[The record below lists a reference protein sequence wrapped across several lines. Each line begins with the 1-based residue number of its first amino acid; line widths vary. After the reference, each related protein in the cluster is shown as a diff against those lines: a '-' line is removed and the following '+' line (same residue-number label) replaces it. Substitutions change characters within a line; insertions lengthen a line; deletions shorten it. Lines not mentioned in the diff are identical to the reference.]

1 MTEEMSDSS
10 PRNRSPSIVEADA
23 VDAHVRVL
31 YITVSMPFGPHEA
44 FFVPEVKEMVRQGCE
59 LLIVP
64 RSPSGGIV
72 NRDAETLA
80 PLSLPR
86 PLLSAEILASA
97 LGELLRHPLRALK
110 GLGLVS
116 HSRNLRTLLKNLA
129 VFPKAL
135 WVAKVAR
142 NRRAQ
147 HIHSQWALTTATVA
161 LLASEITGIPWS
173 CTIHRGDIVDDN
185 LLGAKLRRASF
196 ARFIA
201 KDGIAS
207 AESLCGRPLPGNVV
221 LLHSCVDMP
230 AKVAVHDTISDPPV
244 LICPA
249 YLIERKGQRYLIE
262 AVQLLHASGLE
273 VRVWFAGDGEMRSA
287 LEALVAA
294 RGLGS
299 QVSFLGQ
306 VDHAKL
312 TEMFRTKQVD
322 AVVLPTLHEGI
333 PAALI
338 EPMGH
343 GIPVI
348 STNVGGVPELLHDGA
363 GLMVSPRDPAALAD
377 AIRRLVGDAR
387 LRRQLAE
394 AGRRRVEEGWAV
406 ETVVASLLSHIS
418 AAVAHRARQG
428 RREDPV

>member
-1 MTEEMSDSS
+1 
-10 PRNRSPSIVEADA
+10 
-23 VDAHVRVL
+23 
-31 YITVSMPFGPHEA
+31 
-44 FFVPEVKEMVRQGCE
+44 
-59 LLIVP
+59 
-64 RSPSGGIV
+64 
-72 NRDAETLA
+72 
-80 PLSLPR
+80 
-86 PLLSAEILASA
+86 
-97 LGELLRHPLRALK
+97 
-110 GLGLVS
+110 
-116 HSRNLRTLLKNLA
+116 
-129 VFPKAL
+129 
-135 WVAKVAR
+135 
-142 NRRAQ
+142 
-147 HIHSQWALTTATVA
+147 
-161 LLASEITGIPWS
+161 
-173 CTIHRGDIVDDN
+173 
-185 LLGAKLRRASF
+185 
-196 ARFIA
+196 
-201 KDGIAS
+201 
-207 AESLCGRPLPGNVV
+207 
-221 LLHSCVDMP
+221 
-230 AKVAVHDTISDPPV
+230 
-244 LICPA
+244 
-249 YLIERKGQRYLIE
+249 LIE

-406 ETVVASLLSHIS
+406 KTVVASLLSHIS
-418 AAVAHRARQG
+418 AVCAHRACQG
-428 RREDPV
+428 RSEDLV